1 MAKAPD
7 LCPMHKVSEVGFV
20 VGGTLF
26 CLANYDAYLKL
37 LSISVVRFRDEKF

>member
-1 MAKAPD
+1 MAKARE
-7 LCPMHKVSEVGFV
+7 LCPMHKVSKVGFV

-37 LSISVVRFRDEKF
+37 SSIRVMRFRDAKF